1 MVYFKGIFQRILRL
15 KMLFW
20 IYNFLK
26 KIIEIS
32 NVIKKTEKLFVL
44 YLNE

>member
-15 KMLFW
+15 KMLVW